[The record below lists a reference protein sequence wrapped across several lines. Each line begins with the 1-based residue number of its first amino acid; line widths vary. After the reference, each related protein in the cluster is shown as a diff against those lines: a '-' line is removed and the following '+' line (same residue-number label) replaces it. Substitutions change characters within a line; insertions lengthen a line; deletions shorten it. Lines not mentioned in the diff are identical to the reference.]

1 MGKVRHLAIW
11 LPVTVL
17 LGTLAGGLF
26 GPRIVSASDAPESA
40 VSESIRRFTDVLA
53 IVERNYADEF
63 DPEKAIFQ
71 GAIPTLLHT
80 LDPHS
85 QFFDPDHFKRMR
97 EEQKG
102 HYAGVGMQIQPRNG
116 QVVVVAPFPKTPA
129 YRAGLRPSDVIA
141 EVDGDAMDGLD
152 VGEVAKR
159 LRGPA
164 GTNVKIGVIR
174 RGVDDMLH
182 FEVTRAAIEYKSVS
196 SAFLIRPH
204 VGFVRVDRF
213 NETTGSEL
221 DKALES
227 FYRVGIEGLILDLR
241 QNRGGLLSEGVYV
254 SDRFLKK
261 GQTIV
266 SHHGRASN
274 ERKYRAKQG
283 NGGRVFPMI
292 VMVDCDSASASEI
305 VAGALQDHDR
315 ALIVGTPT
323 FGKGLV
329 QTVFP
334 ISRTSGL
341 ALTTARY
348 YTPSGRLIQRN
359 YDDVSLWKYYA
370 DPCSEKYEPATDDV
384 RLTDHGRRVFG
395 GGGITPDVRFPER
408 KFNDF
413 QILLGRAYA
422 IQAFTQEYTLN
433 NEISKEGWEPTS
445 AVLNEFRQFLYREKI
460 EFEEPDFV
468 ENRDYI
474 KRRLKR
480 EVYISTFDLDEGNRV
495 NYTLDPDVQKAL
507 KLLPKA
513 KELLDPPSRLVASR
527 HDRATRASSY

>member
-1 MGKVRHLAIW
+1 MYGWTASTKPPAANSTRRW
-11 LPVTVL
+11 
-17 LGTLAGGLF
+17 
-26 GPRIVSASDAPESA
+26 IV
-40 VSESIRRFTDVLA
+40 F
-53 IVERNYADEF
+53 YA
-63 DPEKAIFQ
+63 A
-71 GAIPTLLHT
+71 
-80 LDPHS
+80 
-85 QFFDPDHFKRMR
+85 
-97 EEQKG
+97 
-102 HYAGVGMQIQPRNG
+102 
-116 QVVVVAPFPKTPA
+116 
-129 YRAGLRPSDVIA
+129 
-141 EVDGDAMDGLD
+141 
-152 VGEVAKR
+152 
-159 LRGPA
+159 
-164 GTNVKIGVIR
+164 
-174 RGVDDMLH
+174 
-182 FEVTRAAIEYKSVS
+182 
-196 SAFLIRPH
+196 
-204 VGFVRVDRF
+204 
-213 NETTGSEL
+213 
-221 DKALES
+221 
-227 FYRVGIEGLILDLR
+227 GIEGLILDLR

-283 NGGRVFPMI
+283 NGGREFPMV

-413 QILLGRAYA
+413 QIVLGRAYA

-460 EFEEPDFV
+460 TFEEPDFV

-480 EVYISTFDLDEGNRV
+480 EVYVSTFDLDEGNRV

-507 KLLPKA
+507 ELLPKA
-513 KELLDPPSRLVASR
+513 KELLDAPGRLVASR
-527 HDRATRASSY
+527 HDRAAHTSSY